1 MALDFDKYCLVD
13 GSPTTVLPA
22 PRHRSSVASRKSSG
36 NPKYR
41 NGTPSLTEQLE
52 IDFGDYCSGSYRDV
66 RSQRVSREGSEVL
79 KRESVYQS
87 SKEARLIHDTDAA
100 IGRKKIEFSPGTA
113 SSFSLGIIESLC
125 SSDEESSPSEQNRAS
140 VMSLSEQS
148 TTSAYGGGIE
158 FCHDDY
164 AVTLESVP
172 AAIEEK
178 DLAVSLHRSLSAK
191 FALPHSP
198 AKSEC
203 DSSRASSP
211 KARLN
216 PIRKM
221 FDPFVKSKSRRS
233 PLSNFNETHGETI
246 SGLAGISRNK
256 AVRRSLQGDILEKP
270 HHVEYNHQNVE
281 KETHNSVPQCSP
293 AHLHG
298 LLKMGNKHGTPYFQF
313 SVKSPEDVYVA
324 KTWRIENASTWVY
337 SFHLLPHVRKRST
350 SGWGIKECNRESFM
364 VGRMHVSCQLY
375 TEVKGSGQLNDSMVT
390 EFVLHDILHSR
401 KSTASQ
407 DNTSCNSDTD
417 KFGSS
422 TAAKLHPELEIA
434 AIIMQ
439 VPLEKRESL
448 KFKSGD
454 RKIDETPPNLLDICR
469 LGKSG
474 EGASDT
480 SSPGMMRVVIP
491 AGNHSLPTSGSHGP
505 SPLLDRWRSGGGC
518 DCGGWDMACPLNIF
532 TNKIAE
538 GQSLIDNQSRADLF
552 VQGTKD
558 NIPAFTMRVIED
570 GKYAVDFHAQL
581 SSLQAFS
588 ICVAILHAAEA
599 SPIGQERSK
608 PMLPSDS
615 LKVYSEEEIKTMQD
629 AIAAEG
635 EKSKANK
642 MEELLPSFIL
652 NPPFSPMARV

>member
-1 MALDFDKYCLVD
+1 MDLDFEKYCLVD

-22 PRHRSSVASRKSSG
+22 PRHCSSVENRKSSG
-36 NPKYR
+36 KPKYG
-41 NGTPSLTEQLE
+41 NGTPSITEQLE
-52 IDFGDYCSGSYRDV
+52 IDFGEYCSGSCRDV

-87 SKEARLIHDTDAA
+87 SKEVRLIHNTDAA
-100 IGRKKIEFSPGTA
+100 VGRKKIEFSPGTA
-113 SSFSLGIIESLC
+113 SSFSIGIIDSLC
-125 SSDEESSPSEQNRAS
+125 SSNEESSQLEQNRAS

-148 TTSAYGGGIE
+148 MTSAYGGGVE
-158 FCHDDY
+158 FFYDDSTI
-164 AVTLESVP
+164 TLASAP
-172 AAIEEK
+172 AAIAEK
-178 DLAVSLHRSLSAK
+178 SLAVSLHRSFSAR

-203 DSSRASSP
+203 DGSRASSP
-211 KARLN
+211 KARFS
-216 PIRKM
+216 PIKKM
-221 FDPFVKSKSRRS
+221 LDSFVKSKSRRS

-256 AVRRSLQGDILEKP
+256 VVCRSLQGDMLEKP
-270 HHVEYNHQNVE
+270 YHVDCNHQNEE
-281 KETHNSVPQCSP
+281 KENHNSVPQCSP

-298 LLKMGNKHGTPYFQF
+298 LLKTGNKHGVPCFQF

-324 KTWRIENASTWVY
+324 KTWKVENASTWVY
-337 SFHLLPHVRKRST
+337 TFHLLPHRRKLSS
-350 SGWGIKECNRESFM
+350 SGWGFKECSRESFM
-364 VGRMHVSCQLY
+364 VGRMHVSCQQY
-375 TEVKGSGQLNDSMVT
+375 TEFKGSGQLNDSMVT

-401 KSTASQ
+401 KITASQ
-407 DNTSCNSDTD
+407 DNTSCNCDTD
-417 KFGSS
+417 QFGSS
-422 TAAKLHPELEIA
+422 AATKLHPELEIA

-454 RKIDETPPNLLDICR
+454 KKIDETPPNLLDIFR
-469 LGKSG
+469 LGKSK
-474 EGASDT
+474 EGASDS
-480 SSPGMMRVVIP
+480 SSPGMMHVVIP
-491 AGNHSLPTSGSHGP
+491 AGNHSLPISGSRCP
-505 SPLLDRWRSGGGC
+505 SPLLDRWRLGGGC

-538 GQSLIDNQSRADLF
+538 GQPLIDNQSRADLF
-552 VQGTKD
+552 VQGRKD

-608 PMLPSDS
+608 PMLQSDT
-615 LKVYSEEEIKTMQD
+615 LRVYTKEEIKTMQD
-629 AIAAEG
+629 AIG
-635 EKSKANK
+635 EEEKYKANK

-652 NPPFSPMARV
+652 NPPFSPIARV